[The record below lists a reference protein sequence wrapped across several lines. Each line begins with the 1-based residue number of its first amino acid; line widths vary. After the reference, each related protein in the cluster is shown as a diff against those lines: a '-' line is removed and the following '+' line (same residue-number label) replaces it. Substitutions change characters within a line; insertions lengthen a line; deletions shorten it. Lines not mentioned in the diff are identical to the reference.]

1 MPSGIRVP
9 LGPMEWWSVDLLFGS
24 RFSLWGSCSMNEA
37 KSKKNAPL
45 HEGFEWAGA
54 VARVRRGAHSS
65 RAGRRA
71 ALLGML
77 TAAYVNSSRGAR
89 TTDRTGG
96 ERS

>member
-1 MPSGIRVP
+1 MTGLSGPGPSR
-9 LGPMEWWSVDLLFGS
+9 E
-24 RFSLWGSCSMNEA
+24 CA
-37 KSKKNAPL
+37 
-45 HEGFEWAGA
+45 A
-54 VARVRRGAHSS
+54 VLARA

>member
-1 MPSGIRVP
+1 M
-9 LGPMEWWSVDLLFGS
+9 DLLFGS
-24 RFSLWGSCSMNEA
+24 RFSLWEFCLMNEP

-54 VARVRRGAHSS
+54 VARVRRGARSG

-77 TAAYVNSSRGAR
+77 TAAYANSNRGGR
-89 TTDRTGG
+89 VSDRTGG
-96 ERS
+96 ER